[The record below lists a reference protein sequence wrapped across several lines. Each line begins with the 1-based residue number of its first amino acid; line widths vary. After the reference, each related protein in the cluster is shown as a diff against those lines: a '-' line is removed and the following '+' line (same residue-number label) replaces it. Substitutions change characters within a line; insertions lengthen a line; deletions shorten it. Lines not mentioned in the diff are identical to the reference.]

1 VISGQGF
8 TSRFKFKMVKNKT
21 MKKNYVSN
29 SEDSIR
35 MFKNNLFESLSKVH
49 FSVPLFIYI
58 PVIIFFSYR
67 SFTNDIT
74 PPAFGLYFFIGLA
87 VWSATEYLLHRYI
100 FHYYPTSEFG
110 RRIHFIFHGVHHDF
124 PRDKKRLVMPP
135 SASIPLAALFYF
147 LFSLIFSKAH
157 LYAFF
162 PGFLLGYLIY
172 DMLHYAMHH
181 HNFKSG
187 IMKKIKQHH
196 MLHHYQD
203 PGKGYGVSSSVWDI
217 ILHSGF
223 DKSPGNKTNE

>member
-1 VISGQGF
+1 
-8 TSRFKFKMVKNKT
+8 

-29 SEDSIR
+29 SEGSIR
-35 MFKNNLFESLSKVH
+35 MFKSGLIENLSKVH

-58 PVIIFFSYR
+58 PVIVYFSYQ
-67 SFTNDIT
+67 SFDDNIGL
-74 PPAFGLYFFIGLA
+74 PAFALYFFIGLG
-87 VWSATEYLLHRYI
+87 VWTATEYLLHRFI
-100 FHYYPTSEFG
+100 FHYHPTSEFG
-110 RRIHFIFHGVHHDF
+110 QRIHFIFHGVHHDY
-124 PRDKKRLVMPP
+124 PRDKMRLVMPP

-147 LFSLIFSKAH
+147 LFSLIFSAVH

-162 PGFLLGYLIY
+162 PGFILGYLIY

-187 IMKKIKQHH
+187 IMKKVKQHH

-203 PGKGYGVSSSVWDI
+203 PTKGFGVSSSLWDA

-223 DKSPGNKTNE
+223 NKTASSKIDE